1 MPSVIPTFFTQIQT
15 LRESETEVSLA
26 EIAAWCEALAQRIR
40 GGDTLRNALVET
52 HSSPS
57 IETALGGFRLR
68 IERGADLISTC
79 TAVIDA
85 TNAQPA
91 STHIQTLR
99 EIMGL
104 IRVCALGSS
113 RTAQTLDRAA
123 HNLRIRAALADEVA
137 RETAS
142 ARLSASL
149 LTALPIVAVAIT
161 LMISPEV
168 AQTYTTTAGLVC
180 MTMCLLLNL
189 IGWWWIRRLITAAQ
203 R

>member
-1 MPSVIPTFFTQIQT
+1 MPSLKPALLTQIQT
-15 LRESETEVSLA
+15 LRESETEVKLA
-26 EIAAWCEALAQRIR
+26 DIAAWCEALAQRIR
-40 GGDTLRNALVET
+40 GGDTLRSALVET

-57 IETALGGFRLR
+57 IEKTLGGFRLR
-68 IERGADLISTC
+68 IERGADLVSTC
-79 TAVIDA
+79 TAAIDA
-85 TNAQPA
+85 TSTQPP
-91 STHIQTLR
+91 SRHVQTLR
-99 EIMGL
+99 EIVGL

-123 HNLRIRAALADEVA
+123 HNLRIRAALADEVT

-142 ARLSASL
+142 VRLSARL
-149 LTALPIVAVAIT
+149 LTALPIFAVAIT

-180 MTMCLLLNL
+180 MTMCLGLNL
-189 IGWWWIRRLITAAQ
+189 LGWWWIRGLIAAAQ